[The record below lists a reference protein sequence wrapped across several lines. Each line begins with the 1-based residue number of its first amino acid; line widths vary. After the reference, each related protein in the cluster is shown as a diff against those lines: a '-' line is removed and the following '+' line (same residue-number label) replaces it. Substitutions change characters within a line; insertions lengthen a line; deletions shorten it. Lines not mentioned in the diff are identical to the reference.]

1 MERMNLLEAMRI
13 ESFWG
18 YAKIRLVKFKGMN
31 KKMFNLL
38 LKECEFSF
46 QPSE

>member
-1 MERMNLLEAMRI
+1 MRI

-31 KKMFNLL
+31 KKMFNLH
-38 LKECEFSF
+38 LKPLIN
-46 QPSE
+46 QPNFMRLWTF